1 MYSPLQLALRYGKY
15 RLSAHNGRGHGMH
28 SPFVYAL
35 IRDVLNDREK
45 YPAYRQ
51 VEQLRKQLLQNQEML
66 PVTDFGAGSVT
77 GTHPQR
83 SIASIARHAAKP
95 RKYGQLLYRLVQ
107 YFTPAQLLELGTS
120 LGITSSYLALGYE
133 EGRLH
138 TIEGAPAIAAIA
150 QHNFEQLGLKNIQL
164 HTGQFEV
171 VLPAL
176 LQQLQRVDFAFLD
189 GNHREEPTID
199 YFKSLLP
206 FVHNDTVVVLD
217 DIHWSAGME
226 RAWNHISRHEAVT
239 CSIDLFFIGL
249 VFFRREFHEKAHFSI
264 KY

>member
-1 MYSPLQLALRYGKY
+1 MYSPLQLALRYTKY
-15 RLSAHNGRGHGMH
+15 RFTAYNGRGHGMH
-28 SPFVYAL
+28 SPFVYTL
-35 IRDVLNDREK
+35 IRDVLNDRAK
-45 YPAYRQ
+45 YPAYAQ
-51 VEQLRKQLLQNQEML
+51 VEQLRKQLLQNNDLL

-77 GTHPQR
+77 GSHPQR

-107 YFTPAQLLELGTS
+107 YFNPAQLLELGTS
-120 LGITSSYLALGYE
+120 LGITSSYLALGHA
-133 EGRLH
+133 EGQLH
-138 TIEGAPAIAAIA
+138 TIEGAPAIAAA
-150 QHNFEQLGLKNIQL
+150 ARRNFDQLGLKNIQL
-164 HTGQFEV
+164 HTGQFEQ
-171 VLPAL
+171 VLPSL
-176 LQQLQRVDFAFLD
+176 LTQIQRVDFAFLD

-199 YFKSLLP
+199 YFTKLLP
-206 FVHNDTVVVLD
+206 FIHNDTAVVLD

-226 RAWNHISRHEAVT
+226 RAWDHISRHEMVT

>member
-15 RLSAHNGRGHGMH
+15 RLSAYNGRGHGMH

-45 YPAYRQ
+45 YPAYTR

-120 LGITSSYLALGYE
+120 LGITSSYLALGYD

-138 TIEGAPAIAAIA
+138 TIEGAPAIAAMA
-150 QHNFEQLGLKNIQL
+150 QRNFDQLGLTNIKL
-164 HTGQFEV
+164 YTGQFEQI
-171 VLPAL
+171 LPPL
-176 LQQLQRVDFAFLD
+176 LQQTCNGSILLFWMA
-189 GNHREEPTID
+189 TTA
-199 YFKSLLP
+199 KSLRSITLRVYYLLYITIP
-206 FVHNDTVVVLD
+206 WWCWMIFTGAPV
-217 DIHWSAGME
+217 
-226 RAWNHISRHEAVT
+226 WNGPGI
-239 CSIDLFFIGL
+239 I
-249 VFFRREFHEKAHFSI
+249 
-264 KY
+264 